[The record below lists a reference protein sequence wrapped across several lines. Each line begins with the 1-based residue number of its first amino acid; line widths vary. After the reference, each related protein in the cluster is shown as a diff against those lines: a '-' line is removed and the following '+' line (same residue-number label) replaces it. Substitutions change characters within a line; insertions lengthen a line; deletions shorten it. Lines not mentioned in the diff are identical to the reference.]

1 MSKKNQVLEIAPSTW
16 YPSIGPNGPKRMSS
30 GKSKN
35 GCCLAMLLMVVLSVI
50 GIASCSEQ
58 DDITETLQEQNIDEQ
73 RITPEQSS
81 VDSLAIA
88 LQNIDSIMNCG
99 RLVHLDVYEIGKLKS
114 VSVSVQKL
122 TSGDLTATWI
132 NFRKDCGGEY
142 YYSWEDAHLLKD
154 ECPYFIEAITTI
166 LSNINREVE
175 HEERYAYVTKDDIRF
190 FSSASEGKAWNMEVS
205 VDYRKQNS
213 TISMNDK
220 DVENLKMLIQE
231 AQEKMR
237 EIE

>member
-88 LQNIDSIMNCG
+88 LQNIDFDSLNNIPEF
-99 RLVHLDVYEIGKLKS
+99 YSKL
-114 VSVSVQKL
+114 
-122 TSGDLTATWI
+122 
-132 NFRKDCGGEY
+132 
-142 YYSWEDAHLLKD
+142 
-154 ECPYFIEAITTI
+154 
-166 LSNINREVE
+166 LSLNKKI
-175 HEERYAYVTKDDIRF
+175 
-190 FSSASEGKAWNMEVS
+190 
-205 VDYRKQNS
+205 
-213 TISMNDK
+213 
-220 DVENLKMLIQE
+220 
-231 AQEKMR
+231 
-237 EIE
+237 